1 MINFQIQKLLFSVCD
16 KVLAEKD
23 GGCGCRNFIKYEFW
37 KVEHFLLSLVKYIR
51 FLGWDITAEKTTFF
65 LLHMF
70 YLLNVISFKK
80 ILRKKS

>member
-1 MINFQIQKLLFSVCD
+1 MCD

-23 GGCGCRNFIKYEFW
+23 GGCGCRNFIKYESW